1 MVDHG
6 VDQMSESWG
15 KQKSVC
21 HFDEEFWINLWVKYV
36 CFHLLFSFEQREAK
50 GNLY

>member
-6 VDQMSESWG
+6 VDLMSESWG

-21 HFDEEFWINLWVKYV
+21 HFDEEFWINGRN
-36 CFHLLFSFEQREAK
+36 HQRTFDTGA
-50 GNLY
+50 LS